1 MPGLGAADPL
11 RVAALA
17 RAARLQMEQR
27 AKELSKDLIEHSTES
42 SRTSDDDIV
51 RLDGWAALLS
61 VGCFRHLPLQ
71 QRLRQPPCT
80 PQPGRAPAT
89 SQCGGL
95 GLKSPLVSSHLTACD
110 PNQLELARHLVVST
124 SCSSSQEH
132 HTRQA
137 EAAGSCH
144 SPTRS
149 SAQRHAHLAQ
159 EPAVHHPTLLPRR
172 PVWLAQEEG
181 HAASSSRDGKLQSGE
196 HWQDLSLDHMPGPP
210 AGGVHAPGD
219 AAARMVRLPSRKGH
233 HSDPPASSSQDQDQL
248 QPQGAQSVDQ
258 QA

>member
-71 QRLRQPPCT
+71 QPLRQPPCT
-80 PQPGRAPAT
+80 PQPGRASAT

-95 GLKSPLVSSHLTACD
+95 GLKSPLVSSHLTACN
-110 PNQLELARHLVVST
+110 PNSWSWPDTWWCPPAAAHPRSTTHDRQRLLGLATARP
-124 SCSSSQEH
+124 
-132 HTRQA
+132 
-137 EAAGSCH
+137 EAALSGMLIWL
-144 SPTRS
+144 RS
-149 SAQRHAHLAQ
+149 LQCTT
-159 EPAVHHPTLLPRR
+159 PLLPRR

-233 HSDPPASSSQDQDQL
+233 HSDPPASSSQDQDHL